1 MGDSS
6 DSDPEFDKDDPYC
19 FDPDWEDCYALASDV
34 QGGPD
39 EQSSSDEEDKAG
51 DGSGATNDAE
61 PVCVCQNC
69 RYVTYTKSTGATI
82 RPNIFL
88 FFLFLLRFWIFS
100 FCCFFILF

>member
-69 RYVTYTKSTGATI
+69 RYVTYTGMTRVRGVPRGDARASPLPPPLHPPI
-82 RPNIFL
+82 P
-88 FFLFLLRFWIFS
+88 
-100 FCCFFILF
+100 

>member
-1 MGDSS
+1 
-6 DSDPEFDKDDPYC
+6 
-19 FDPDWEDCYALASDV
+19 V

-82 RPNIFL
+82 RPNFFL

>member
-69 RYVTYTKSTGATI
+69 RYQS
-82 RPNIFL
+82 L
-88 FFLFLLRFWIFS
+88 
-100 FCCFFILF
+100 CFFPHCFIRTVIIRYKLCPV